1 MYYYDVSGPQSFG
14 KVINLYIIAN
24 ELQDKIVL
32 LKTYKEVLEIISKQ
46 KEVNIFFINI

>member
-14 KVINLYIIAN
+14 KVLNSYIRSN
-24 ELQDKIVL
+24 DLEDKIVL

-46 KEVNIFFINI
+46 KEVYILN